1 MKNVILILTTVIA
14 LACSTQKQN
23 DLSNDKAIRAYFNEN
38 EIQNLTKIQRFFDKS
53 IGVTDYTNEE
63 EIIYKYSAF
72 FELNSEIGMVSEI
85 KIPFSMRAQNDLN
98 KQLDKSFFNDIWI
111 FRELKSNTTAAT
123 VTTMELNP
131 NGKFVKFIEKQGL
144 QNKKFENYYNT
155 IRVAG
160 GITPSLVF
168 NIAKTFNDYDI
179 RDPQTRLLIAI
190 HYLTINDNVNKGQ

>member
-1 MKNVILILTTVIA
+1 MKNVVLILTTVIA

-63 EIIYKYSAF
+63 EISSKYSDF
-72 FELNSEIGMVSEI
+72 FKLNSEIGMVSEI
-85 KIPFSMRAQNDLN
+85 KIPFSMGAQNDLN
-98 KQLDKSFFNDIWI
+98 KRLDKAFFNNIWI
-111 FRELKSNTTAAT
+111 FKELKSNTTAAI

-131 NGKFVKFIEKQGL
+131 NGKFVKFIEKQGR

-168 NIAKTFNDYDI
+168 NIAKNFNDYNI

-190 HYLTINDNVNKGQ
+190 HYLTINDNVNKK